1 MVKLKNDFM
10 IFLLFSSIHGFSF
23 GMCADSILAL
33 KDTVI
38 DCFSIKVRY
47 SNGPM
52 CKKDF
57 FVGSTV
63 DKKRT
68 CKKMNKEN
76 NVPSVQFD
84 SIKMAEIDKQ
94 KQELFYL
101 NGKVQESN
109 TYTEGDEESLNRIFI
124 YDTTIDDT
132 IYKVFLDSKFK
143 GDSLINRDVKIDKNC
158 LK

>member
-1 MVKLKNDFM
+1 
-10 IFLLFSSIHGFSF
+10 
-23 GMCADSILAL
+23 
-33 KDTVI
+33 
-38 DCFSIKVRY
+38 
-47 SNGPM
+47 
-52 CKKDF
+52 
-57 FVGSTV
+57 
-63 DKKRT
+63 
-68 CKKMNKEN
+68 
-76 NVPSVQFD
+76 
-84 SIKMAEIDKQ
+84 MAEIDKQ